1 MTNAKSAC
9 PPGATV
15 EQAGQVGEAFG
26 KAYLHVYS
34 TSPPR
39 SRQPG
44 TSVFAEVRE
53 RVTAEDAARHF
64 GMEFDRRGWCRCPFH
79 DDTHASMSFRAG
91 RFRCWA
97 CGASGDSI
105 DFTGRLLGLEPLA
118 AAERIN
124 DEFHLGLPLDRQ
136 QTPAERREAAQAAR
150 RRREVAEAH
159 GAFEGWR
166 NNMIRRLNGCY
177 RMGHQALNKLDGP
190 EDFAKLSERE
200 YIAVQLMP
208 YVEDLSD
215 TLSHGPP
222 EEQAEICRGRRRTEK
237 WIEALLKNS

>member
-1 MTNAKSAC
+1 MTNMKEVHPTAATIGWT
-9 PPGATV
+9 GAG
-15 EQAGQVGEAFG
+15 AG
-26 KAYLHVYS
+26 LDRSS
-34 TSPPR
+34 TSAVKCTTTPR
-39 SRQPG
+39 IGQPR
-44 TSVFAEVRE
+44 TSVFQEVRE
-53 RVTAEDAARHF
+53 RVTAKDAARHF

-79 DDTHASMSFRAG
+79 GDTHASMSFRAG
-91 RFRCWA
+91 RFHCWA

-105 DFTGRLLGLEPLA
+105 DFTGRLLGLESLA

-222 EEQAEICRGRRRTEK
+222 EEQAEIYRGRRRTEK

>member
-1 MTNAKSAC
+1 MTNMKEVHPTAATIGWT
-9 PPGATV
+9 GAG
-15 EQAGQVGEAFG
+15 AG
-26 KAYLHVYS
+26 LDRSS
-34 TSPPR
+34 TSAVKCTTTPR
-39 SRQPG
+39 IGQPR
-44 TSVFAEVRE
+44 TSVFQEVRE

-79 DDTHASMSFRAG
+79 GDTHASMSFRAG

-159 GAFEGWR
+159 RAFEKWR
-166 NNMIRRLNGCY
+166 TTFIAKLNAAYRVGHHGLNRLG
-177 RMGHQALNKLDGP
+177 RP
-190 EDFAKLSERE
+190 EDFSGLSELE
-200 YIAVQLMP
+200 CIAVQLMP
-208 YVEDLSD
+208 YIEDLAD
-215 TLSHGPP
+215 TLSSGPP
-222 EEQAEICRGRRRTEK
+222 EEQAEIYRGRRRTEK